1 MLLAPHA
8 RKSQQTQPGRILDGV
23 SSWLPE
29 APSANTGLAQGPG
42 RPGGVAQQPL
52 VEGVPGSVLGSLPC
66 APFGSRFAAPA
77 VPGPRR
83 GLFALPARS
92 GRYGAGERPNFP
104 GGRAR
109 AVTRAGGGAGRA
121 EPREAPRGER
131 ARRGAG
137 PARVSRR
144 GRGRERRSRSGGS
157 GAEPNR
163 AEPSAGSAVR
173 PFPCRAVPSPRADR
187 QVRGRVRGGG
197 GGDGLTRLAVRW
209 GEPGAGRGLRAPV
222 AAGAAAALGRGCG
235 GGRAGTGGGGG
246 GCGRG
251 AAAQVGP
258 GPRECAGCGRAE
270 GEREGAVGGF
280 GASPRRAPHAVTA
293 RGGAAPLRPRER
305 GRIAP
310 RARVLP
316 GTAGARAGFGRASHG
331 RSFLLCPFAF
341 PAGLF
346 RPSAFSLS
354 LGSAR
359 FCYLSHLSRG
369 NGERC
374 RAAQT
379 LWPCWIFGV
388 FSASAAWSVSCILL
402 HLLRAS
408 VS

>member
-42 RPGGVAQQPL
+42 PPGGAAQQPL
-52 VEGVPGSVLGSLPC
+52 VGGVPGSVLGSVPC

-163 AEPSAGSAVR
+163 AEPSAGSAAR

-187 QVRGRVRGGG
+187 QVRGRARGGG
-197 GGDGLTRLAVRW
+197 GSG
-209 GEPGAGRGLRAPV
+209 
-222 AAGAAAALGRGCG
+222 
-235 GGRAGTGGGGG
+235 
-246 GCGRG
+246 
-251 AAAQVGP
+251 
-258 GPRECAGCGRAE
+258 
-270 GEREGAVGGF
+270 
-280 GASPRRAPHAVTA
+280 
-293 RGGAAPLRPRER
+293 
-305 GRIAP
+305 
-310 RARVLP
+310 
-316 GTAGARAGFGRASHG
+316 
-331 RSFLLCPFAF
+331 
-341 PAGLF
+341 
-346 RPSAFSLS
+346 
-354 LGSAR
+354 
-359 FCYLSHLSRG
+359 
-369 NGERC
+369 
-374 RAAQT
+374 
-379 LWPCWIFGV
+379 
-388 FSASAAWSVSCILL
+388 
-402 HLLRAS
+402 
-408 VS
+408 